1 VEEPGMG
8 SAASIKFQ
16 IKKSAMMP
24 ASLHFCKQ
32 SSGNSMYK
40 KNIRLKKSDLIVGA
54 IFLLVGVATYYRVEI
69 ALNYKWNWGHIPQFL
84 YRFDAES
91 GKWVSNVL
99 MWGFFNTIRL
109 SIFGTILAIIL
120 GTTMGICRSSK
131 VVFLRLISGTYVETM
146 RNLPPLVIIFIVY
159 FFIGNNLL
167 PYSSLGDALQ
177 GKDNLLVSIVT
188 FCLAPPEHL
197 TTFLSALFTLAIFEG
212 AYITEIVRAGIQSIR
227 KGQWEAA
234 HSLGMT
240 KYQQMRYI
248 ILPQAFQRILPP
260 LAGQFISLIKDSSI
274 VSVISIPELSF
285 RANELMTGT
294 LLTMEIWITVTI
306 MYLMLTLPCSI
317 VIQKLEDRLTRE

>member
-1 VEEPGMG
+1 M
-8 SAASIKFQ
+8 
-16 IKKSAMMP
+16 
-24 ASLHFCKQ
+24 L
-32 SSGNSMYK
+32 K
-40 KNIRLKKSDLIVGA
+40 KNLRLKKSDFIVSA
-54 IFLLVGVATYYRVEI
+54 FLLLGCVAVYYRVKI
-69 ALNYKWNWGHIPQFL
+69 GLNYNWNWEKIPQFL
-84 YRFDAES
+84 FRFDEES
-91 GKWVSNVL
+91 GTWVSNVL
-99 MWGFFNTIRL
+99 MWGLFNTIRL

-120 GTTMGICRSSK
+120 GTIMGICRSSK

-146 RNLPPLVIIFIVY
+146 RNLPPLVIIFLVY
-159 FFIGNNLL
+159 FFIGNHLL
-167 PYSSLGDALQ
+167 PYSGIGDALQ
-177 GKDNLLVSIVT
+177 GKDNLLVSIVS

-212 AYITEIVRAGIQSIR
+212 AYITEIVRSGIQSIHR
-227 KGQWEAA
+227 GQWEAA

-294 LLTMEIWITVTI
+294 LLTMEIWITVTV
-306 MYLMLTLPCSI
+306 MYLMLTLPCSLA
-317 VIQKLEDRLTRE
+317 IQKLEDRLARGLR

>member
-1 VEEPGMG
+1 
-8 SAASIKFQ
+8 
-16 IKKSAMMP
+16 
-24 ASLHFCKQ
+24 
-32 SSGNSMYK
+32 MYK
-40 KNIRLKKSDLIVGA
+40 KKVPLKKSDLVVGA
-54 IFLLVGVATYYRVEI
+54 LFLIAGIAIYYRVEI
-69 ALNYKWNWGHIPQFL
+69 ALNYSWQWGKIPQFL
-84 YRFDAES
+84 YRFDDES

-99 MWGFFNTIRL
+99 MWGLFNTIRL

-120 GTTMGICRSSK
+120 GTIMGICRSSE
-131 VVFLRLISGTYVETM
+131 VMFLRLVSGTYVETM

-159 FFIGNNLL
+159 FFIGNHLL
-167 PYSSLGDALQ
+167 PYSSIGDALQ
-177 GKDNLLVSIVT
+177 GKDNFLVSIVT

-212 AYITEIVRAGIQSIR
+212 AYITEIVRSGIQSINR
-227 KGQWEAA
+227 GQWEAA

-240 KYQQMRYI
+240 KYQQMRHI

-260 LAGQFISLIKDSSI
+260 LAGQFVSLIKDSSI

-306 MYLMLTLPCSI
+306 MYLVLTLPCS
-317 VIQKLEDRLTRE
+317 VAIQKLEDRMAKGLR

>member
-1 VEEPGMG
+1 
-8 SAASIKFQ
+8 
-16 IKKSAMMP
+16 
-24 ASLHFCKQ
+24 
-32 SSGNSMYK
+32 MYK
-40 KNIRLKKSDLIVGA
+40 KKVPLKKSDLIFGA
-54 IFLLVGVATYYRVEI
+54 LFLIAGIAVYYRVEI
-69 ALNYKWNWGHIPQFL
+69 ALNYNWNWEKIPQFL
-84 YRFDAES
+84 YRFDDDS

-99 MWGFFNTIRL
+99 MWGLFNTIRL
-109 SIFGTILAIIL
+109 SIFGTLLAILL
-120 GTTMGICRSSK
+120 GTIMGICRSSK
-131 VVFLRLISGTYVETM
+131 IVFLRLISGTYVETM

-159 FFIGNNLL
+159 FFIGNHLL
-167 PYSSLGDALQ
+167 PYSSIGDALQ
-177 GKDNLLVSIVT
+177 GKDNFLVSLVT

-212 AYITEIVRAGIQSIR
+212 AYITEIVRSGIQSINR
-227 KGQWEAA
+227 GQWEAA

-306 MYLMLTLPCSI
+306 MYLVLTLPCSLA
-317 VIQKLEDRLTRE
+317 IQKLEDRMAQGLR

>member
-1 VEEPGMG
+1 MLPAPQPIGEKH
-8 SAASIKFQ
+8 S
-16 IKKSAMMP
+16 KK
-24 ASLHFCKQ
+24 
-32 SSGNSMYK
+32 SMYK
-40 KNIRLKKSDLIVGA
+40 RNVRLKKSDLIAA
-54 IFLLVGVATYYRVEI
+54 ILLLIVAAAIYYRVEI
-69 ALNYKWNWGHIPQFL
+69 GLHYTWNWDKIPQFL
-84 YRFDAES
+84 FRFDEES

-99 MWGFFNTIRL
+99 MWGLFNTIRL

-120 GTTMGICRSSK
+120 GTVMGICRSSK
-131 VVFLRLISGTYVETM
+131 VVFFRLISATYVETM
-146 RNLPPLVIIFIVY
+146 RNLPPLVTIFIVY

-167 PYSSLGDALQ
+167 PYSGIGDALQ
-177 GKDNLLVSIVT
+177 GKDNLLVSVIT
-188 FCLAPPEHL
+188 FCLAPPEQL

-234 HSLGMT
+234 YSLGLT

-248 ILPQAFQRILPP
+248 ILPQAFRRILPP

-285 RANELMTGT
+285 RASELMTGT

-306 MYLMLTLPCSI
+306 MYLMLTLPCSLA
-317 VIQKLEDRLTRE
+317 IQKLEDRLNAGA

>member
-1 VEEPGMG
+1 M
-8 SAASIKFQ
+8 
-16 IKKSAMMP
+16 
-24 ASLHFCKQ
+24 H
-32 SSGNSMYK
+32 K
-40 KNIRLKKSDLIVGA
+40 KNIRLKKSDFIFCA
-54 IFLLVGVATYYRVEI
+54 IFLIVAALTYYRVEI
-69 ALNYKWNWGHIPQFL
+69 GLNYTWNWEKIPQFL
-84 YRFDAES
+84 FRFDEES

-99 MWGFFNTIRL
+99 MWGLYNTIRL

-120 GTTMGICRSSK
+120 GTIMGICRSST
-131 VVFLRLISGTYVETM
+131 VVFLRLVSGTYVETM

-159 FFIGNNLL
+159 FFIGNNIL
-167 PYSSLGDALQ
+167 PYSGLGAALE
-177 GKDNLLVSIVT
+177 GRDDLLVKIIA
-188 FCLAPPEHL
+188 FCLASPEQL

-212 AYITEIVRAGIQSIR
+212 AYITEIVRAGIQSIN

-260 LAGQFISLIKDSSI
+260 LAGQFVSLIKDSSI

-294 LLTMEIWITVTI
+294 LLTMEIWIVVTI
-306 MYLMLTLPCSI
+306 MYLLLTLPCS
-317 VIQKLEDRLTRE
+317 VAIQKLEERVARGLR

>member
-1 VEEPGMG
+1 
-8 SAASIKFQ
+8 
-16 IKKSAMMP
+16 
-24 ASLHFCKQ
+24 
-32 SSGNSMYK
+32 MYK
-40 KNIRLKKSDLIVGA
+40 NKVPLKKSDLVVGA
-54 IFLLVGVATYYRVEI
+54 LFLIAGIAIYYRVEI
-69 ALNYKWNWGHIPQFL
+69 ALNYSWQWGKIPQFL
-84 YRFDAES
+84 YRFDDES

-99 MWGFFNTIRL
+99 MWGLFNTIRL

-120 GTTMGICRSSK
+120 GTIMGICRSSE
-131 VVFLRLISGTYVETM
+131 VMFLRLVSGTYVETM

-159 FFIGNNLL
+159 FFIGNHLL
-167 PYSSLGDALQ
+167 PYSSIGDALQ
-177 GKDNLLVSIVT
+177 GKDNFLVSVVT

-212 AYITEIVRAGIQSIR
+212 AYITEIVRSGIQSINR
-227 KGQWEAA
+227 GQWEAA

-240 KYQQMRYI
+240 KYQQMRHI

-260 LAGQFISLIKDSSI
+260 LAGQFVSLIKDSSI

-306 MYLMLTLPCSI
+306 MYLVLTLPCSLA
-317 VIQKLEDRLTRE
+317 IQKLEDRLARGLR

>member
-1 VEEPGMG
+1 
-8 SAASIKFQ
+8 
-16 IKKSAMMP
+16 
-24 ASLHFCKQ
+24 
-32 SSGNSMYK
+32 MYK
-40 KNIRLKKSDLIVGA
+40 KKVPLKKSDLIAGL
-54 IFLLVGVATYYRVEI
+54 IFLVAAIAVYYRVEI
-69 ALNYKWNWGHIPQFL
+69 GLNYNWNWSKIPQFL
-84 YRFDAES
+84 YRFDDES

-99 MWGFFNTIRL
+99 MWGLFTTIRL

-120 GTTMGICRSSK
+120 GTIMGICRSSK

-159 FFIGNNLL
+159 FFIGNHLL
-167 PYSSLGDALQ
+167 PYSGIGDALQ
-177 GKDNLLVSIVT
+177 GKDNFLVSLVT

-212 AYITEIVRAGIQSIR
+212 AYITEIVRSGIQSINR
-227 KGQWEAA
+227 GQWEAA

-240 KYQQMRYI
+240 KYQQMRHI

-260 LAGQFISLIKDSSI
+260 LAGQFVSLIKDSSI

-306 MYLMLTLPCSI
+306 MYLLLTLPCSLA
-317 VIQKLEDRLTRE
+317 IQKLEERVGQGLR

>member
-1 VEEPGMG
+1 
-8 SAASIKFQ
+8 
-16 IKKSAMMP
+16 
-24 ASLHFCKQ
+24 
-32 SSGNSMYK
+32 MYK
-40 KNIRLKKSDLIVGA
+40 KNIRLKKSDIIVGT
-54 IFLLVGVATYYRVEI
+54 IFLLIGVVIYYRVEI
-69 ALNYKWNWGHIPQFL
+69 GLNYKWNWGQIPQFL
-84 YRFDAES
+84 YRFDEES

-99 MWGFFNTIRL
+99 MWGLFNTIRL
-109 SIFGTILAIIL
+109 SIFGTILAVII
-120 GTTMGICRSSK
+120 GTIMGICRSSK
-131 VVFLRLISGTYVETM
+131 VVFFRLVSGTYVETM

-167 PYSSLGDALQ
+167 PYSGIGDALQ
-177 GKDNLLVSIVT
+177 GRDNLLVSIVT

-306 MYLMLTLPCSI
+306 MYLMLTLPCS
-317 VIQKLEDRLTRE
+317 VLIQKLEDRLARGSR